1 MNVSTVAQAIEYKK
15 GHYNL
20 VLWALSNGY
29 NITLWNENNEKII
42 TNSHDYPKISK
53 LMNESYKLEIAI
65 VDPTEKRTKGW
76 AIAYTDNE
84 DEDIISDYS
93 ANKFMDKWANQFT
106 KFHEELNQILNNEN
120 WR

>member
-1 MNVSTVAQAIEYKK
+1 MNVSQVAQAIEYKK

-20 VLWALSNGY
+20 VLWALNQGY
-29 NITLWNENNEKII
+29 NITLWDENNEKRI
-42 TNSHDYPKISK
+42 TNSHDYPKISRF
-53 LMNESYKLEIAI
+53 MNEGCILEIAV

-106 KFHEELNQILNNEN
+106 KFHEELSQILNNEN
-120 WR
+120 WS